1 MATVIEPVGYFKG
14 ELGGLIWFI
23 LFSFPVLNPWD
34 KKMTVTTDK
43 LVRCLVRFFFIAM
56 LNVFTTTD
64 KRHFFLEMT

>member
-43 LVRCLVRFFFIAM
+43 LVRCLVG
-56 LNVFTTTD
+56 
-64 KRHFFLEMT
+64 FFL